1 MNHSVLFVAPS
12 AYCLGGVQVWLN
24 KLILGLRADPQ
35 WSTMLALPSGIHH
48 DLPRYLRAYPDLAPV
63 PIANPTGSGEG
74 RRRAISKLL
83 LAHNPDLVVGVNIAD
98 LYPAVRRARRRGY
111 TGRVVFSL
119 HGLAGD
125 LLADI
130 ADEAD
135 LLDGVIATNRLSCRL
150 VEQLTALPP
159 ERIFYAPYGVD
170 FPHANAATNRLNGEA
185 SATVPLRIL
194 WVGRLEQEQKRVHDL
209 KGILIALDRKN
220 LPYQLTIAGDGPE
233 QEALR
238 QALQPWIIDQ
248 RVIMAGALSSQIMIS
263 TVYPSQQV
271 LLITSQWETGP
282 IVAWEA
288 MAAGLSV
295 VSSAYIGSGQEAALQ
310 SGKNCLLF
318 PIGNSEAAA
327 SALARCGDRHL
338 REQLVQHGR
347 ELVHQRYTQE
357 ASLQAWKEAFGSV
370 LASAPRRQIN
380 LEKPLPPS
388 GRLDHVLGA
397 SLAERLRRRLGVQF
411 AHQSAG
417 GEWPHTAHGEIRED
431 SILEQAREIDAI
443 A

>member
-1 MNHSVLFVAPS
+1 MKHSILFVAPS

-24 KLILGLRADPQ
+24 KLILGLRTDPQ
-35 WSTMLALPSGIHH
+35 WSAQLALPAGIHH
-48 DLPRYLRAYPDLAPV
+48 DLPRYLRAYPELVALPL
-63 PIANPTGSGEG
+63 ANPTGSAEG
-74 RRRAISKLL
+74 RRQAISKLL

-98 LYPAVRRARRRGY
+98 LYPAVRRARRMGY
-111 TGRVVFSL
+111 IGKVVFSL

-150 VEQLTALPP
+150 VERLTALPP
-159 ERIFYAPYGVD
+159 DRIFYAPYGVD
-170 FPHANAATNRLNGEA
+170 LPNASAATKRVDGEA
-185 SATVPLRIL
+185 TDTEPLRIL

-209 KGILIALDRKN
+209 KAILLALDRKR

-238 QALQPWIIDQ
+238 QALQPWIVDQ
-248 RVIMAGALSSQIMIS
+248 RVILAGALSSQIMIS
-263 TVYPSQQV
+263 TVYPSQEV

-295 VSSAYIGSGQEAALQ
+295 VSSAYIGSGYEAALQ
-310 SGKNCLLF
+310 SGENCLLF
-318 PIGNSEAAA
+318 PIGNSEEAA
-327 SALARCGDRHL
+327 SALARSADRHL

-357 ASLQAWKEAFGSV
+357 VSLQAWREAFRRV
-370 LASAPRRQIN
+370 LASAPRTQIN
-380 LEKPLPPS
+380 PETPLPPS
-388 GRLDHVLGA
+388 GRLDRVLGA
-397 SLAERLRRRLGVQF
+397 SVANRLRRRLGLQF
-411 AHQSAG
+411 AHQSPG

-431 SILEQAREIDAI
+431 SILEKAREIDAT